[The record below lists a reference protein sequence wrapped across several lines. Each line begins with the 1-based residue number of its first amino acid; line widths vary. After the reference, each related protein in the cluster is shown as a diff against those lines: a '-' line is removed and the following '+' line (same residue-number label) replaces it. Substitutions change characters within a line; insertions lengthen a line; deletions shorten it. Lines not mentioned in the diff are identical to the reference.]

1 MWTDEIFIDA
11 LTDALI
17 QRTRPAL
24 YDQLDVVTTAT
35 DQRLKVESTAAIR
48 EWAAGAV
55 SCLLTLPCF
64 ARCSLDCPDLEDSD
78 SDSESQDESKK
89 STVSNILICIL
100 TVLTLVAQ

>member
-35 DQRLKVESTAAIR
+35 DQRLKVKSTAAIR
-48 EWAAGAV
+48 EWAASAV
-55 SCLLTLPCF
+55 SCLLCHALPG
-64 ARCSLDCPDLEDSD
+64 AHWIVR
-78 SDSESQDESKK
+78 
-89 STVSNILICIL
+89 ILRIRIRNRKMNPKIPL
-100 TVLTLVAQ
+100 